1 MPVNSNELKASV
13 RLDGGAQFK
22 KDIQDVNSNLKQLDA
37 ESKKVTEE
45 FRGQA
50 NSIEA
55 LRAKQENLT
64 QTLEQAERKVQL
76 YDSRIKSL
84 EKQQKRIADS
94 TEDYRDQLKDAQEAL
109 SKMDKGTDAYAKQEK
124 AVDAL
129 ARKVALGEQNQA
141 RATSEINKYRLEQ
154 TKAETAVSRLN
165 REVDDNAKYLA
176 EAERS
181 ADHCADSIDEYG
193 KKTKNAATESQ
204 SLGDVA
210 KIALG
215 NIAADAAR
223 KLADAAVDAVKA
235 LVDAGVAA
243 AQYADEIMTASS
255 VTGLSTDTLQ
265 EYAYAAELIDTDLED
280 VEKALAK
287 NVKSMSSA
295 QAGSKAYAEAY
306 EKLGVSVT
314 DASGNL
320 RSSEDVFWDCI
331 DALGKVQNET
341 EADALAMQIFGKSA
355 QDLNPLIEKGS
366 EGFRELADEA
376 HAAGAVLSSDT
387 LAKLGDVDD
396 SFQRLDQQVSA
407 FKNVAGASIA
417 PLLGTLAEGATGVL
431 QALTDAF
438 TPPPKSELEQY
449 LTNVRDRIDETR
461 SALDNV
467 SNVELSVDTNAAEVE
482 SYRGVLEK
490 ATTAEKLSGFEKF
503 QVKTAVDKL
512 KGAIPELASAYDA
525 ETGAI
530 KLTREEINGLL
541 DDYKRQMQMQA
552 YTDLLTEAY
561 KNQAQAISDLDA
573 ANAGWDDLKEKA
585 YAYGLTLED
594 VLGIADN
601 SGRNLLEDA
610 GYLQAIYNQN
620 ADQFRAMGVSYN
632 DFLTLATDMQTYY
645 NGTLLQASE
654 NYNTANAAVS
664 DLEQTVD
671 GLISEEEEHTD
682 VTQDYGGAV
691 KGAVKAGAD
700 FLTGLFKTAQATQ
713 DSTEATKEST
723 EAVEEETETVEKNTE
738 TKSRAQEVGE
748 KFAEILKT
756 VGEKALEAAERHKEA
771 KEKEKDAL
779 EEVRE
784 AYESNY
790 ESIKGTLSK
799 KLSLWDAFDGG
810 EDVTVEQMVA
820 NLQAQNAGITQYK
833 EEMAAVIAE
842 YGDELGPD
850 LISTLQEMGTDAANT
865 WHHMFIT
872 MSQDNAPELFA
883 EMGKQWTEGLNLS
896 DQIAKYCAGNLT
908 AYEVA
913 TNQLGSTKV
922 EWTGLRDSVKD
933 MTPELDAAITA
944 AQEAGVKIPDG
955 LAEGLAS
962 GESSTLDAIA
972 LLTGQLKGTFEGL
985 YEIAQQ
991 SGVEIPAGLSAGM
1004 EGSAEEYQA
1013 AIGQLTEALSSA
1025 GADAGEAA
1033 AEEISTGLTDNADAV
1048 ESAAGD
1054 TADAASGA
1062 MDGKKEDFK
1071 TSGSTA
1077 GTQYASGLNSG
1088 KTAAT
1093 TAGRQLAVA
1102 AKNGADSRRDS
1113 FRDVGQNMAAAL
1125 AAGIRA
1131 GESNAINAAVHMAIE
1146 AYKQAKAAIGQ
1157 RSPTGIFR
1165 DELGKNVP
1173 LAFAYG
1179 ITENTAP
1186 AEAAAANMARNTYNA
1201 ARYAAMADQMSV
1213 QPIVNANPVV
1223 NVDTSPIA
1231 RMIGGSVSGA
1241 QVVNYITVSG
1251 AQDPAA
1257 LADAFAEELKQK
1269 LRS

>member
-1 MPVNSNELKASV
+1 MPVDSNELKASV

-50 NSIEA
+50 NSVEA

-154 TKAETAVSRLN
+154 TRAETAVAKLN
-165 REVDDNAKYLA
+165 REVDDNARYLS
-176 EAERS
+176 EAEHS
-181 ADHCADSIDEYG
+181 ADKCASSIDEYG
-193 KKTKNAATESQ
+193 KQTKQAADESQ

-210 KIALG
+210 KVALG
-215 NIAADAAR
+215 NMAADAAR
-223 KLADAAVDAVKA
+223 KLADMAVDAAKA
-235 LVDAGVAA
+235 LIEAGKAA
-243 AQYADEIMTASS
+243 AAYADEILTAST

-265 EYAYAAELIDTDLED
+265 EYRYAAELIDTDLAD

-287 NVKSMSSA
+287 NVKSMASA
-295 QAGSKAYAEAY
+295 QSGSKAYAEAY
-306 EKLGVSVT
+306 QKLGVAVT
-314 DASGNL
+314 DANGNL

-331 DALGKVQNET
+331 DALGRIENET
-341 EADALAMQIFGKSA
+341 EADAIAMQIFGKSA
-355 QDLNPLIEKGS
+355 QELNPLIETGS
-366 EGFRELADEA
+366 EGFRTLADEA

-387 LAKLGDVDD
+387 LDKLGKVDD
-396 SFQRLDQQVSA
+396 SLQRLNSQTDA
-407 FKNVAGASIA
+407 FKTAAGAAIA
-417 PLLGTLAEGATGVL
+417 PLLGTLADGATSVL
-431 QALTDAF
+431 RALTDAF
-438 TPPPKSELEQY
+438 TPPPKSELEEY

-461 SALDNV
+461 ESLETVGNV
-467 SNVELSVDTNAAEVE
+467 DLTVSTNLGDIE
-482 SYRGVLEK
+482 SYRSVLEK
-490 ATTAEKLSGFEKF
+490 ATTAEKLSGFEKY

-512 KGAIPELASAYDA
+512 KGAIPELANAYDA

-561 KNQAQAISDLDA
+561 KNQALAAKDLEE
-573 ANAGWDDLKEKA
+573 ANSIWDGLKEKA

-610 GYLQAIYNQN
+610 GYLQAFYTQN

-632 DFLTLATDMQTYY
+632 DFLALATEMQTHY
-645 NGTLLQASE
+645 NGTLLQAGE
-654 NYNTANAAVS
+654 NYNAANAAVS
-664 DLEQTVD
+664 DLEQRVD

-700 FLTGLFKTAQATQ
+700 FLKGLFGTKDAVEETAEETDTATESTQAN
-713 DSTEATKEST
+713 TEATEENT
-723 EAVEEETETVEKNTE
+723 EA
-738 TKSRAQEVGE
+738 KSRAQEVGE

-756 VGEKALEAAERHKEA
+756 VGDRILEAAEKQKQAEEQ
-771 KEKEKDAL
+771 EKKSL
-779 EEVRE
+779 ETVRD

-790 ESIKGTLSK
+790 NSIKDTLNK
-799 KLSLWDAFDGG
+799 KLTLWDVFDGG

-820 NLQAQNAGITQYK
+820 NLQSQTEGITRYK
-833 EEMAAVIAE
+833 DEMAAVIAE

-850 LISTLQEMGTDAANT
+850 LVNTLQAMGTDAANT

-872 MSQDNAPELFA
+872 MEQDNAPELFA
-883 EMGKQWTEGLNLS
+883 EMGRQWAAGLDLS

-908 AYEVA
+908 AYQIA

-944 AQEAGVKIPDG
+944 AQEAGVAIPDG
-955 LAEGLAS
+955 LAEGLQS
-962 GESSTLDAIA
+962 GETTAYDAVQ
-972 LLTGQLKGTFEGL
+972 LLTNAMQGTFQGL
-985 YEIAQQ
+985 YEIAEQ

-1013 AIGQLTEALSSA
+1013 AIGQLTDALSSA

-1033 AEEISTGLTDNADAV
+1033 AEEISTGLTENTDAV

-1062 MDGKKEDFK
+1062 MDGKKSDFK
-1071 TSGSTA
+1071 TAGSTS

-1093 TAGRQLAVA
+1093 TAGRQLAAA
-1102 AKNGADSRRDS
+1102 AKSGIDGRRDS
-1113 FRDVGQNMAAAL
+1113 FRDAGHNMAAAL

-1131 GESNAINAAVHMAIE
+1131 GQSEAINAAVHMAVE

-1157 RSPTGIFR
+1157 RSPTGIFK
-1165 DELGKNVP
+1165 DELGKNIP
-1173 LAFAYG
+1173 LAVAAG

-1186 AEAAAANMARNTYNA
+1186 AQHAAAVMARSTYSA
-1201 ARYAAMADQMSV
+1201 ARYAAMVDQMSTPV
-1213 QPIVNANPVV
+1213 INNSPVV
-1223 NVDTSPIA
+1223 NVDTAPIA
-1231 RMIGGSVSGA
+1231 RMIGAGQSGA
-1241 QVVNYITVSG
+1241 QIVNYITVSG
-1251 AQDPAA
+1251 AKDPAA
-1257 LADAFAEELKQK
+1257 FADAFAEELKQK

>member
-1 MPVNSNELKASV
+1 MPVDSNALKASV

-50 NSIEA
+50 NSVEA

-154 TKAETAVSRLN
+154 TKAETAVARLN
-165 REVDDNAKYLA
+165 REVDDNAKYLD

-181 ADHCADSIDEYG
+181 ADKCASSIDEYG
-193 KKTKNAATESQ
+193 KQTKQAADESQ

-210 KIALG
+210 KVALG
-215 NIAADAAR
+215 NMAADAAR
-223 KLADAAVDAVKA
+223 KLADMAVDAAKA
-235 LVDAGVAA
+235 LIEAGKAA
-243 AQYADEIMTASS
+243 AAYADEIMTAST

-265 EYAYAAELIDTDLED
+265 EYRYAAELIDTDLAD

-295 QAGSKAYAEAY
+295 QSGSKAYAEAY
-306 EKLGVSVT
+306 QKLGVAVT
-314 DASGNL
+314 DANGNL

-331 DALGKVQNET
+331 DALGRIENET
-341 EADALAMQIFGKSA
+341 EADAIAMQIFGKSA
-355 QDLNPLIEKGS
+355 QDLNPLIETGS
-366 EGFRELADEA
+366 EGFRKFAQEA
-376 HAAGAVLSSDT
+376 HEAGAVLSGDT
-387 LAKLGDVDD
+387 LDKLGKVDD
-396 SFQRLDQQVSA
+396 SLQRLNSQTEA
-407 FKNVAGASIA
+407 FKTAAGAAIA
-417 PLLGTLAEGATGVL
+417 PLLGTLAEGATSVL
-431 QALTDAF
+431 RALTDAF
-438 TPPPKSELEQY
+438 TPPPKSELEEY

-461 SALDNV
+461 ASLETVGNV
-467 SNVELSVDTNAAEVE
+467 DLTVSTNLGEIE
-482 SYRGVLEK
+482 SYRSVLEK

-503 QVKTAVDKL
+503 QVDRAVNAL
-512 KGAIPELASAYDA
+512 KGSIPELADAYDS

-530 KLTREEINGLL
+530 KLTREELDKLL
-541 DDYKRQMQMQA
+541 TSYEQQMKFQA
-552 YTDLLTEAY
+552 YSDMLQEAY
-561 KNQAQAISDLDA
+561 RKQAEAQLEASDASSAYQEALKQLNDYTGGIDLGSLQNLFEGNYTPETINSYVGSTGMLSEELTRLYYNWKHANQACADA
-573 ANAGWDDLKEKA
+573 NDNVIIAGEEIDRLNALVEQETAAQEESNEATGEGAKTTADYTKE
-585 YAYGLTLED
+585 
-594 VLGIADN
+594 
-601 SGRNLLEDA
+601 
-610 GYLQAIYNQN
+610 
-620 ADQFRAMGVSYN
+620 
-632 DFLTLATDMQTYY
+632 
-645 NGTLLQASE
+645 
-654 NYNTANAAVS
+654 
-664 DLEQTVD
+664 
-671 GLISEEEEHTD
+671 
-682 VTQDYGGAV
+682 V
-691 KGAVKAGAD
+691 KGAIKAGGD
-700 FLTGLFKTAQATQ
+700 FLKGLFGTKDAAKETAEETDTATESTQAN
-713 DSTEATKEST
+713 TEATEENT
-723 EAVEEETETVEKNTE
+723 EA
-738 TKSRAQEVGE
+738 KSRAQVVGEMFAGMMQEVGDR
-748 KFAEILKT
+748 
-756 VGEKALEAAERHKEA
+756 VLEAAEKQKQAEEQ
-771 KEKEKDAL
+771 EKKSL
-779 EEVRE
+779 ETVRD
-784 AYESNY
+784 AYESSYN
-790 ESIKGTLSK
+790 SIKDTLNK
-799 KLSLWDAFDGG
+799 KLTLWDVFDGG

-820 NLQAQNAGITQYK
+820 NLQSQTEGITRYK
-833 EEMAAVIAE
+833 DEMAAVIAE

-850 LISTLQEMGTDAANT
+850 LVNTLQAMGTDAANT

-872 MSQDNAPELFA
+872 MEQDNAPELFA
-883 EMGKQWTEGLNLS
+883 EMGRQWAAGLDLS

-908 AYEVA
+908 AYQVA

-944 AQEAGVKIPDG
+944 AQEAGVAIPDG
-955 LAEGLAS
+955 LAEGLQS
-962 GESSTLDAIA
+962 GETTAYDAVQ
-972 LLTGQLKGTFEGL
+972 LLTNSLQGTFRGL
-985 YEIAQQ
+985 YEIAEQ

-1013 AIGQLTEALSSA
+1013 AIGQLTDALSSA

-1102 AKNGADSRRDS
+1102 AKTGADSKRDS
-1113 FRDVGQNMAAAL
+1113 FRDAGHNMAAAL

-1131 GESNAINAAVHMAIE
+1131 GQSEAINAAVHMAVE
-1146 AYKQAKAAIGQ
+1146 AYKQAKNAIGQ
-1157 RSPTGIFR
+1157 RSPTGIFK
-1165 DELGKNVP
+1165 DELGKNIP
-1173 LAFAYG
+1173 LAVAAG

-1186 AEAAAANMARNTYNA
+1186 AQHAAAVMARSTYSA
-1201 ARYAAMADQMSV
+1201 ARYAAMADQMSTPV
-1213 QPIVNANPVV
+1213 INNSPVV
-1223 NVDTSPIA
+1223 NVDTAPIA
-1231 RMIGGSVSGA
+1231 RMIGAGQSGA
-1241 QVVNYITVSG
+1241 QIVNYITVSG
-1251 AQDPAA
+1251 AKDPAA
-1257 LADAFAEELKQK
+1257 FADAFAEELKQK